1 MTTTL
6 DKNSQRILVVDDEAS
21 ISELISTS
29 LRFVGF
35 DVRTAANGAEA
46 LRVAEDFKPHAM
58 VLDVMLPDLDGF
70 EVCKKIRNE
79 GVDTGVL
86 FLTAK
91 DGMDDKVKGLTL
103 GGDDYM
109 TKPFSLE
116 ELVARLRALLRRT
129 GVDQI
134 EIDDEKMRFADLELD
149 EATHEVRRAGELLD
163 LSPTE
168 FALLRY
174 LIINADRVVSK
185 AQILDHV
192 WQYDFRGDMGIV
204 ETYISYLRK
213 KVDAFEPPLI
223 HTVRGVGYRLR
234 MPPKQSM
241 RSRKLNNDWA
251 NSSLRNRLTIGV
263 LVLSAIGFVG
273 AGVGSQALLRNYLI
287 HQVDDQLL
295 SVVAGTQER
304 LDRAGI
310 ARDAD
315 DDDDGQRSAQTAT
328 PLNRVPTSISVT
340 VLDPFGNLVGGI
352 GGDFNSNQITDYVK
366 GLLPGQ
372 VAAYGSKPFTI
383 EAPGADF
390 RVATTVLP
398 SSLGSVIVA
407 QSLADFDKT
416 THQIAVVFLIIGG
429 LVLLFIAFA
438 SRQVIKVGMRPLE
451 RIEET
456 AEKIAAGD
464 LSARLDN
471 YEPETEV
478 GRLSTSLNIM
488 LSRIEEAFDARMQSE
503 DKLRRFV
510 ADASHELRT
519 PLTAIRGFAEL
530 HRQGAVPEGEKT
542 NELISRI
549 EKESMRMGYLVEDLL
564 MLARMDQSRELVI
577 ADVDLSALLQEAVT
591 SAQAAGPDHTIT
603 TNIASGITTKGDA
616 DKIYQVVTNLL
627 ANARAHTP
635 AGSAITVTVAKDG
648 ADSLVTIADNGP
660 GLSAED
666 QARIFERFYRVDAS
680 RQRSS
685 KDGSG
690 LGLSIVD
697 AVMRAHGGDVT
708 VASEL
713 GKGAAF
719 TLRFKN

>member
-1 MTTTL
+1 
-6 DKNSQRILVVDDEAS
+6 
-21 ISELISTS
+21 
-29 LRFVGF
+29 
-35 DVRTAANGAEA
+35 
-46 LRVAEDFKPHAM
+46 
-58 VLDVMLPDLDGF
+58 
-70 EVCKKIRNE
+70 
-79 GVDTGVL
+79 
-86 FLTAK
+86 
-91 DGMDDKVKGLTL
+91 
-103 GGDDYM
+103 
-109 TKPFSLE
+109 
-116 ELVARLRALLRRT
+116 
-129 GVDQI
+129 
-134 EIDDEKMRFADLELD
+134 
-149 EATHEVRRAGELLD
+149 
-163 LSPTE
+163 
-168 FALLRY
+168 
-174 LIINADRVVSK
+174 
-185 AQILDHV
+185 
-192 WQYDFRGDMGIV
+192 
-204 ETYISYLRK
+204 
-213 KVDAFEPPLI
+213 
-223 HTVRGVGYRLR
+223 
-234 MPPKQSM
+234 M
-241 RSRKLNNDWA
+241 RSRKLKNDWA

-273 AGVGSQALLRNYLI
+273 AGVGSQALLRDYLI
-287 HQVDDQLL
+287 NQVDEQLL
-295 SVVAGTQER
+295 SVIAGTSER

-310 ARDAD
+310 ERDND
-315 DDDDGQRSAQTAT
+315 DDPATARAVT

-340 VLDPFGNLVGGI
+340 VLDPFGNLIGGI

-366 GLLPGQ
+366 GLLPGK
-372 VAAYGSKPFTI
+372 VAEYGSKPFTI
-383 EAPGADF
+383 EAPGSDF

-416 THQIAVVFLIIGG
+416 TRQIGSVFLIIGSF
-429 LVLLFIAFA
+429 VLLFIAFA

-471 YEPETEV
+471 FEPDTEV

-488 LSRIEEAFDARMQSE
+488 LSRIEEAFDARMRSE

-530 HRQGAVPEGEKT
+530 HRQGAVPDGEKT
-542 NELISRI
+542 NELIARI

-564 MLARMDQSRELVI
+564 MLARMDQSRELEI
-577 ADVDLSALLQEAVT
+577 NDVNLSELVQEAVT

-603 TNIASGITTKGDA
+603 TSIDSGVTTKGDG

-627 ANARAHTP
+627 ANARTHTP
-635 AGSAITVTVAKDG
+635 AGTAINVSVRKDG
-648 ADSLVTIADNGP
+648 ADSLIIVADHGP
-660 GLSAED
+660 GLSAQD

-680 RQRSS
+680 RQRNS
-685 KDGSG
+685 KEGSG

-697 AVMRAHGGDVT
+697 AVMRAHGGEVT

>member
-1 MTTTL
+1 M
-6 DKNSQRILVVDDEAS
+6 
-21 ISELISTS
+21 
-29 LRFVGF
+29 
-35 DVRTAANGAEA
+35 
-46 LRVAEDFKPHAM
+46 
-58 VLDVMLPDLDGF
+58 
-70 EVCKKIRNE
+70 
-79 GVDTGVL
+79 
-86 FLTAK
+86 
-91 DGMDDKVKGLTL
+91 
-103 GGDDYM
+103 
-109 TKPFSLE
+109 
-116 ELVARLRALLRRT
+116 RLRTRL
-129 GVDQI
+129 
-134 EIDDEKMRFADLELD
+134 ADW
-149 EATHEVRRAGELLD
+149 TN
-163 LSPTE
+163 T
-168 FALLRY
+168 
-174 LIINADRVVSK
+174 
-185 AQILDHV
+185 
-192 WQYDFRGDMGIV
+192 
-204 ETYISYLRK
+204 
-213 KVDAFEPPLI
+213 
-223 HTVRGVGYRLR
+223 
-234 MPPKQSM
+234 
-241 RSRKLNNDWA
+241 
-251 NSSLRNRLTIGV
+251 SLRNRLTIGV
-263 LVLSAIGFVG
+263 LVLSAIGFIG

-287 HQVDDQLL
+287 HQVDDQLM
-295 SVVAGTQER
+295 SVVGGTAQR
-304 LDRAGI
+304 LDQAGI
-310 ARDAD
+310 ALED
-315 DDDDGQRSAQTAT
+315 DDRPARALT

-340 VLDPFGNLVGGI
+340 VLDPFGNLIGGI
-352 GGDFNSNQITDYVK
+352 GGDLNSNQITDYVK

-372 VAAYGSKPFTI
+372 VAAYGSEPFTI

-416 THQIAVVFLIIGG
+416 TRQIGSVFLIIGS

-451 RIEET
+451 KIEET

-471 YEPETEV
+471 FEPDTEV
-478 GRLSTSLNIM
+478 GRLSTSLNTM
-488 LSRIEEAFDARMQSE
+488 LSRIEESFEARTQSE

-542 NELISRI
+542 NELIARI

-577 ADVDLSALLQEAVT
+577 SDVNLSELVQEAVT
-591 SAQAAGPDHTIT
+591 SAQAAGPEHTIT
-603 TNIASGITTKGDA
+603 TNISAAVATKGDA

-635 AGSAITVTVAKDG
+635 AGTTITVSAFSDGKDSFVTV
-648 ADSLVTIADNGP
+648 ADNGP

-680 RQRSS
+680 RQRNS

-697 AVMRAHGGDVT
+697 AVMRAHGGDVS
-708 VASEL
+708 VESEL

-719 TLRFKN
+719 TLHFKG

>member
-134 EIDDEKMRFADLELD
+134 DIDDEKMRFADLELD

-241 RSRKLNNDWA
+241 RSRTLRVDWA

-287 HQVDDQLL
+287 NQVDDQLL
-295 SVVAGTQER
+295 SVVGGTADR

-310 ARDAD
+310 ERDAG
-315 DDDDGQRSAQTAT
+315 DDDGAARQGLT
-328 PLNRVPTSISVT
+328 PLNRVPTTISVT

-352 GGDFNSNQITDYVK
+352 GGDFNSNKITDYVK

-372 VAAYGSKPFTI
+372 VAEYGSKPFTI
-383 EAPGADF
+383 EAPGPDF

-416 THQIAVVFLIIGG
+416 TRQIGSVFLIIGS

-451 RIEET
+451 QIEET

-471 YEPETEV
+471 FEPNTEV

-488 LSRIEEAFDARMQSE
+488 LSRIEEAFDARMRSE

-530 HRQGAVPEGEKT
+530 HRQGAVPDGEKT
-542 NELISRI
+542 NELIARI
-549 EKESMRMGYLVEDLL
+549 EKESKRMGYLVEDLL

-591 SAQAAGPDHTIT
+591 SAQVAGPDHVIT
-603 TNIASGITTKGDA
+603 SNISAGVMTKGDA

-635 AGSAITVTVAKDG
+635 AGTSITVSAYKEG

-660 GLSAED
+660 GLTAED

-680 RQRSS
+680 RQRNS

-719 TLRFKN
+719 TLRFKG

>member
-1 MTTTL
+1 
-6 DKNSQRILVVDDEAS
+6 
-21 ISELISTS
+21 
-29 LRFVGF
+29 
-35 DVRTAANGAEA
+35 
-46 LRVAEDFKPHAM
+46 
-58 VLDVMLPDLDGF
+58 
-70 EVCKKIRNE
+70 
-79 GVDTGVL
+79 
-86 FLTAK
+86 
-91 DGMDDKVKGLTL
+91 
-103 GGDDYM
+103 
-109 TKPFSLE
+109 
-116 ELVARLRALLRRT
+116 
-129 GVDQI
+129 
-134 EIDDEKMRFADLELD
+134 
-149 EATHEVRRAGELLD
+149 
-163 LSPTE
+163 
-168 FALLRY
+168 
-174 LIINADRVVSK
+174 
-185 AQILDHV
+185 
-192 WQYDFRGDMGIV
+192 
-204 ETYISYLRK
+204 
-213 KVDAFEPPLI
+213 
-223 HTVRGVGYRLR
+223 
-234 MPPKQSM
+234 M
-241 RSRKLNNDWA
+241 RSRTLRVDWA

-273 AGVGSQALLRNYLI
+273 AGFGSQALLRNYLI
-287 HQVDDQLL
+287 NQVDDQLL
-295 SVVAGTQER
+295 SVIAGTAER
-304 LDRAGI
+304 LDQAGI
-310 ARDAD
+310 ERNRDEDDPTTARAV
-315 DDDDGQRSAQTAT
+315 T

-372 VAAYGSKPFTI
+372 VEAYGSKPFTI
-383 EAPGADF
+383 EAPGSDF

-407 QSLADFDKT
+407 QSLADFDRT
-416 THQIAVVFLIIGG
+416 TRQIGSVFLIIGG
-429 LVLLFIAFA
+429 LVLIFIAFA

-471 YEPETEV
+471 FEPDTEV
-478 GRLSTSLNIM
+478 GRLSTSLNTM

-530 HRQGAVPEGEKT
+530 HRQGAVPDGEKT

-564 MLARMDQSRELVI
+564 MLARMDQSRELVV

-591 SAQAAGPDHTIT
+591 SAQAAGPDHAIT
-603 TNIASGITTKGDA
+603 TSITAGVVTKGDA

-635 AGSAITVTVAKDG
+635 AGTVINVSVSKDG

-660 GLSAED
+660 GLSAQD

-680 RQRSS
+680 RQRNS

>member
-1 MTTTL
+1 MTTAI

-91 DGMDDKVKGLTL
+91 DGMEDKVKGLTL

-129 GVDQI
+129 GVDHI

-315 DDDDGQRSAQTAT
+315 DDDQRSAQTAT

-416 THQIAVVFLIIGG
+416 THQIAVVFLLIGG

-530 HRQGAVPEGEKT
+530 HRQGAVPDGEKT
-542 NELISRI
+542 NELIARI
-549 EKESMRMGYLVEDLL
+549 EKESKRMGYLVEDLL

-591 SAQAAGPDHTIT
+591 SAQAAGPEHMIT

-680 RQRSS
+680 RQRNS

>member
-1 MTTTL
+1 
-6 DKNSQRILVVDDEAS
+6 
-21 ISELISTS
+21 
-29 LRFVGF
+29 
-35 DVRTAANGAEA
+35 
-46 LRVAEDFKPHAM
+46 
-58 VLDVMLPDLDGF
+58 
-70 EVCKKIRNE
+70 
-79 GVDTGVL
+79 
-86 FLTAK
+86 
-91 DGMDDKVKGLTL
+91 
-103 GGDDYM
+103 
-109 TKPFSLE
+109 
-116 ELVARLRALLRRT
+116 
-129 GVDQI
+129 
-134 EIDDEKMRFADLELD
+134 
-149 EATHEVRRAGELLD
+149 
-163 LSPTE
+163 
-168 FALLRY
+168 
-174 LIINADRVVSK
+174 
-185 AQILDHV
+185 
-192 WQYDFRGDMGIV
+192 
-204 ETYISYLRK
+204 
-213 KVDAFEPPLI
+213 
-223 HTVRGVGYRLR
+223 
-234 MPPKQSM
+234 M
-241 RSRKLNNDWA
+241 RSRTHFGDWTNA
-251 NSSLRNRLTIGV
+251 SLRNRLTIGV

-295 SVVAGTQER
+295 SVVGGTADR
-304 LDRAGI
+304 LDQAGI
-310 ARDAD
+310 AREEND
-315 DDDDGQRSAQTAT
+315 DDRPARSLT

-340 VLDPFGNLVGGI
+340 VLDPFGNLIGGI
-352 GGDFNSNQITDYVK
+352 GGDLNSNQITDYVK

-372 VAAYGSKPFTI
+372 VAAYGSRPFTI

-407 QSLADFDKT
+407 QSLAEFDKT
-416 THQIAVVFLIIGG
+416 TRQIGTVFLVIGS

-451 RIEET
+451 KIEET
-456 AEKIAAGD
+456 AEQIAAGD
-464 LSARLDN
+464 LSARLENFD
-471 YEPETEV
+471 PDTEV
-478 GRLSTSLNIM
+478 GRLSTSLNTM
-488 LSRIEEAFDARMQSE
+488 LSRIEESFEARMQSE

-542 NELISRI
+542 HELIARI

-577 ADVDLSALLQEAVT
+577 SDVNLSELVQEAVT
-591 SAQAAGPDHTIT
+591 SAQAAGPDHVIT
-603 TNIASGITTKGDA
+603 TNISAGVVTKGDA

-635 AGSAITVTVAKDG
+635 AGTTITVSAFSDG
-648 ADSLVTIADNGP
+648 ADSFITVADNGP

-680 RQRSS
+680 RQRNS

-697 AVMRAHGGDVT
+697 AVMRAHGGDVS
-708 VASEL
+708 VESEL

-719 TLRFKN
+719 TLRFTN